1 MQERV
6 EKKKYYIIP
15 KMLYKED
22 YIDTLRRVNI
32 LTEEEVKEVSHPD
45 LNSALREPTVEE
57 EKKEIPKDM
66 MMIEQSAKRKVT
78 LKKKKLLKKLKANA

>member
-1 MQERV
+1 
-6 EKKKYYIIP
+6 
-15 KMLYKED
+15 MLYKED

-32 LTEEEVKEVSHPD
+32 LTEEEVKEVPHPD
-45 LNSALREPTVEE
+45 LSSVLKEPTIEE

>member
-1 MQERV
+1 
-6 EKKKYYIIP
+6 
-15 KMLYKED
+15 MLCKED
-22 YIDTLRRVNI
+22 YINILRRVDI
-32 LTEEEVKEVSHPD
+32 PIEEEVKEVPHPD
-45 LNSALREPTVEE
+45 LSSVLKEPTIEE